1 MLRSLNHVHRIY
13 NSVNS
18 LIDEDREAKLDDVL
32 INSVGIFEDILL
44 VSRYR
49 RYLPVYTV
57 KDLYLIFFM

>member
-18 LIDEDREAKLDDVL
+18 LVDEDREAKLDDVL

-44 VSRYR
+44 VSRHR

-57 KDLYLIFFM
+57 KDLYRIFFM